1 MRIPARGE
9 RPLYWVGSA
18 KSGLLGFPEPVKDAL
33 GTALSV
39 AQFGG
44 KHPAAKPWK
53 GLGSGVLEIA
63 ESHEGNAYRA
73 VYTVRFR
80 LAVYVLHCF
89 QKKSHRGTRTP
100 KSDVELISRRLLMA
114 AEDYEGRYGEI
125 TRET

>member
-1 MRIPARGE
+1 MRRPVHGE

-18 KSGLLGFPEPVKDAL
+18 KRDLLEFPEAVKDGI

-53 GLGSGVLEIA
+53 GTGTGVLEIV
-63 ESHEGNAYRA
+63 EDHDGNTYRA

-80 LAVYVLHCF
+80 LAVYVLNCF
-89 QKKSHRGTRTP
+89 QKKSRKGIQTSRL
-100 KSDVELISRRLLMA
+100 DVGLVSQRLKQA
-114 AEDYEGRYGEI
+114 QQDYEDRYGSI
-125 TRET
+125 